1 MKTHTTGQSEQEF
14 AAFIGIDWADTK
26 HDICLQAAESS
37 QREFSVLPH
46 RPKEIDEW
54 AGSLR
59 RRFHGNRVA
68 VCIETSRG
76 ALVYALQKYDFIV
89 LFPINPATLAK
100 YRQAFKPSRAKA
112 DPTDAQIALEILL
125 GHRDKLKALQPQSPA
140 VRELAMLL
148 EERRQVVDDQRR
160 IINRLI
166 SNLKHYYPLA
176 HDWFEDKGTI
186 LFCDFLTRWP
196 T

>member
-1 MKTHTTGQSEQEF
+1 MTTHTTEHFEQDF

-26 HDICLQAAESS
+26 HDICLQAAESK
-37 QREFSVLPH
+37 QREFTVLPH
-46 RPKEIDEW
+46 RPKDIDEW

-59 RRFHGNRVA
+59 RRFHSRQVA
-68 VCIETSRG
+68 ICIETSRS

-100 YRQAFKPSRAKA
+100 YRQAFKPSRAKD

-125 GHRDKLKALQPQSPA
+125 GHRDKLKALQPQSPPA

-148 EERRQVVDDQRR
+148 EELAVVACFPQTSR
-160 IINRLI
+160 
-166 SNLKHYYPLA
+166 S
-176 HDWFEDKGTI
+176 TV
-186 LFCDFLTRWP
+186 LTRTVCSMSCNLVYEYLP
-196 T
+196 NGPERLK